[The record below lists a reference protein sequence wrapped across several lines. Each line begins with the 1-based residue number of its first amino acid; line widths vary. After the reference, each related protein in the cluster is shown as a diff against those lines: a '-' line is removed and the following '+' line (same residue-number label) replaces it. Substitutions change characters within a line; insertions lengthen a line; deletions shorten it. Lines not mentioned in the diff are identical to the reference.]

1 MLQLQFDPGSMPEA
15 STSATN
21 VAIGGSTA
29 AGCTTGAPVTGA
41 GTTGVEAVTGAGT
54 TGVDGAAGVAV
65 VVTGGAGAEVVGV
78 AVPAGVAPATGSG
91 VVRARTGLE
100 DRTGGARWRSTARK
114 VVTAK
119 VAARPMATKR
129 TGRRLKN
136 VWAVVRAVPAM
147 GPAADPPLGVGEG
160 RGEFSTMC

>member
-1 MLQLQFDPGSMPEA
+1 VD
-15 STSATN
+15 
-21 VAIGGSTA
+21 
-29 AGCTTGAPVTGA
+29 
-41 GTTGVEAVTGAGT
+41 AVTGAGT
-54 TGVDGAAGVAV
+54 TGGDGVAGVEV

-78 AVPAGVAPATGSG
+78 AVPAGVALATVLG
-91 VVRARTGLE
+91 VVQARSGLE
-100 DRTGGARWRSTARK
+100 DRTGGARWRSTAKK

-119 VAARPMATKR
+119 VAATPMATKR

-136 VWAVVRAVPAM
+136 VPGVVRAVPAM